1 LFANSGGVLSY
12 IDEKIANRFLVLIRI
27 GLNIVS
33 LGIAHGYLR
42 KEFSREICRR
52 SIRAPLQRLL
62 QTTSS
67 RLKQTIALFD
77 NMDAVSK
84 KAPWIE
90 RNELKF
96 TVNALIRYANALTSF
111 AEVTLGKTAGVSQA
125 NLSLQ
130 LTKPCGLRA

>member
-52 SIRAPLQRLL
+52 SIRALYNA
-62 QTTSS
+62 SS
-67 RLKQTIALFD
+67 RLKQTIDLFD